1 MFIIFDVL
9 ITFMENRWTL
19 LTFWSFWLSMFWST
33 KNTIS
38 TFWKKWPVVVLKFDV
53 PTPSLCKQPYIFFYN
68 NIGPYW
74 TFPTSQSTYF
84 DIVNT
89 NSITKFYLS
98 WLLVLTGIASTAIV
112 YLICTSP
119 LPCVSKVL
127 RNQILKE
134 SNLIL
139 QPVLYLMHPFS
150 INRVNTNV

>member
-1 MFIIFDVL
+1 MQNL
-9 ITFMENRWTL
+9 HSTMLTLANSQITSKLKNDTFLTKFMQVFVEVWQ
-19 LTFWSFWLSMFWST
+19 
-33 KNTIS
+33 I
-38 TFWKKWPVVVLKFDV
+38 
-53 PTPSLCKQPYIFFYN
+53 LCKQPYIFFYN

-139 QPVLYLMHPFS
+139 QPVIYLMHPFS